1 MKFQPIKQLN
11 TIVQQEYLEPT
22 LSWSIRVVLALNV
35 PLIVLPLYVGMKYE
49 IIWAAFAAYLVTM
62 VDYRGPHFRKMVIQ
76 IVEGILI
83 YIAGI
88 IGLLF
93 GDSITL
99 AVIGMA
105 IIGMLAALIRN
116 WSNYGSSIGVGV
128 GFFYL
133 FGLTQSC
140 DFHEALIIG
149 NYIWIGV
156 LWAAALILISF
167 PFTAVKPLKR
177 SISLIWNANT
187 DYLDALVNYFGTET
201 ETTSEVEI
209 TKKELAIREAIDKS
223 IEFFER
229 QNNAKIKTEHYD
241 QMMEIRRHSAL
252 FGGVLKALHH
262 EVHTL
267 NLISNSTKRYSIVYK
282 TLSALS
288 QVSARIAILNFTL
301 RADDLMIAKT
311 RQQRFAVAIT
321 ILDKATSDNNFSDA
335 ELTALRHI
343 KHILDEANSLIVEV
357 LEMIEGSHNNKQQ
370 LYFENYKLSL
380 NQFILG
386 LKPRKIGVLI
396 KDIFNFNS
404 QQFNYSVRVAIG
416 MAFSVFI
423 FKFFK
428 IDHGHWI
435 ALTMLIVIQPYYG
448 ATKKKGVERIVGTLL
463 GIVIG
468 GFIMLLPIPHY
479 YFTYILI
486 FISFFVAYFLRNNYK
501 IGVLFVTIMMVILMQ
516 MTQQTSWALI
526 GWRLISTSLGAG
538 LALLISS
545 MFWPVWENQ
554 RFPALIKKALLNN
567 GTYFKQ
573 VISQHIKKT
582 NPPTWMRNRRLTEAA
597 NNDVFA
603 CIQRMYE
610 EPEFAR
616 NKVDSSFAQVGAC
629 IRLTREINSLTFM
642 LQHTDTEI
650 ISKELDMLSN
660 LIELIGSQLAFM
672 EIAEAQETLKLIK
685 ELLKEPGFK
694 GTEELKEMKVE
705 LEKITFEF
713 ETIHALK
720 SN

>member
-1 MKFQPIKQLN
+1 MRFQPIKQLN

-76 IVEGILI
+76 IIEGVLI

-88 IGLLF
+88 VGLLF

-133 FGLTQSC
+133 FGLTQPC
-140 DFHEALIIG
+140 DFQEALIIG

-156 LWAAALILISF
+156 LWAVAIIFISF
-167 PFTAVKPLKR
+167 PFTAGNPLKR
-177 SISLIWNANT
+177 SVSLIWSTST
-187 DYLDALVNYFGTET
+187 DYLDGLVNYFGTET
-201 ETTSEVEI
+201 ETTPEVEI

-229 QNNAKIKTEHYD
+229 QNSSRVKTEHYD

-252 FGGVLKALHH
+252 FAGTLKALHQ
-262 EVHTL
+262 EVYTL

-311 RQQRFAVAIT
+311 RQQRFAVAISIFEKT
-321 ILDKATSDNNFSDA
+321 TDENNFSDE
-335 ELTALRHI
+335 ELAVLRHI
-343 KHILDEANSLIVEV
+343 KHILDEANVLILEV
-357 LEMIEGSHNNKQQ
+357 LEMIEGNHNNKQQ

-386 LKPRKIGVLI
+386 LKPRKIGTLL
-396 KDIFNFNS
+396 KDIFNINS
-404 QQFNYSVRVAIG
+404 QQFNYAVRVALG

-448 ATKKKGVERIVGTLL
+448 ATKKKGIERIVGTLL

-501 IGVLFVTIMMVILMQ
+501 VGVVFVTIMMVILMQ
-516 MTQQTSWALI
+516 MTQQTSWQLI

-554 RFPALIKKALLNN
+554 RFPNLIKKALLNN

-573 VISQHIKKT
+573 VVSQHIKKT
-582 NPPTWMRNRRLTEAA
+582 TPITWIRNRRLTEAA

-610 EPEFAR
+610 EPEYAR
-616 NKVDSSFAQVGAC
+616 TKVDSSFAQVGAC
-629 IRLTREINSLTFM
+629 IRLTREINSLSFI
-642 LQHTDTEI
+642 LQNTDTKL
-650 ISKELDMLSN
+650 ISKELDTLSN
-660 LIELIGSQLAFM
+660 LIELISAQLAFM
-672 EIAEAQETLKLIK
+672 EIAEAKETLSHIK
-685 ELLKEPGFK
+685 NLLKEPGFK
-694 GTEELKEMKVE
+694 ATEELKQMKVE

-720 SN
+720 GS

>member
-1 MKFQPIKQLN
+1 
-11 TIVQQEYLEPT
+11 
-22 LSWSIRVVLALNV
+22 
-35 PLIVLPLYVGMKYE
+35 
-49 IIWAAFAAYLVTM
+49 
-62 VDYRGPHFRKMVIQ
+62 
-76 IVEGILI
+76 
-83 YIAGI
+83 
-88 IGLLF
+88 
-93 GDSITL
+93 
-99 AVIGMA
+99 
-105 IIGMLAALIRN
+105 
-116 WSNYGSSIGVGV
+116 
-128 GFFYL
+128 
-133 FGLTQSC
+133 
-140 DFHEALIIG
+140 
-149 NYIWIGV
+149 
-156 LWAAALILISF
+156 
-167 PFTAVKPLKR
+167 
-177 SISLIWNANT
+177 
-187 DYLDALVNYFGTET
+187 
-201 ETTSEVEI
+201 
-209 TKKELAIREAIDKS
+209 
-223 IEFFER
+223 
-229 QNNAKIKTEHYD
+229 
-241 QMMEIRRHSAL
+241 
-252 FGGVLKALHH
+252 
-262 EVHTL
+262 
-267 NLISNSTKRYSIVYK
+267 
-282 TLSALS
+282 
-288 QVSARIAILNFTL
+288 
-301 RADDLMIAKT
+301 
-311 RQQRFAVAIT
+311 
-321 ILDKATSDNNFSDA
+321 
-335 ELTALRHI
+335 
-343 KHILDEANSLIVEV
+343 
-357 LEMIEGSHNNKQQ
+357 
-370 LYFENYKLSL
+370 
-380 NQFILG
+380 
-386 LKPRKIGVLI
+386 
-396 KDIFNFNS
+396 
-404 QQFNYSVRVAIG
+404 

-629 IRLTREINSLTFM
+629 ILLTREINSLTFM